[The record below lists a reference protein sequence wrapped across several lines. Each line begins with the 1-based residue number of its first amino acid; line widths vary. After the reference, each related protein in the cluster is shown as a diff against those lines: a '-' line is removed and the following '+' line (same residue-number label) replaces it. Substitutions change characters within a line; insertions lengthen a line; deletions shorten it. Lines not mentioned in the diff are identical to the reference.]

1 VSHRVTTSKTSNL
14 TNVYFSYIQTVL
26 EILNENDIHLRELSN
41 MIDHL
46 HPQVFEFT
54 NEFEQIRTKQEQL
67 YVEVKVR
74 HYQSFFLFSNSIS
87 LKDTRKSI
95 SIRIHFFKTMD

>member
-1 VSHRVTTSKTSNL
+1 MPHRVTTSKTSNL
-14 TNVYFSYIQTVL
+14 NVYFSYIQTVL

-41 MIDHL
+41 MINHL
-46 HPQVFEFT
+46 HPQVFEIT

-67 YVEVKVR
+67 YIEVKVR

-87 LKDTRKSI
+87 LKDTGKSI